1 MDSAY
6 ERVIQALTAWGSSK
20 RGTNWNCPGPM
31 HINGDRKPSLTVTSN
46 GTGVGLHCF
55 TGCSATDITS
65 ALGLGMRDLFD
76 EKDQRERRLIARYLY
91 HDEHG
96 NLQFSKTRYEPKDF
110 LIWHPVNGGMDW
122 APKIGDAKPVLY
134 KLRELNE
141 AIARGE
147 TVYIVEGEKDVDMMA
162 RRGYAATCNYEGAG
176 KWREGY
182 AQYFEDAKVVIVA
195 DRDEAGYKHA
205 KDVRETLLGKATSVG
220 IYQSAVQNP
229 KADIS
234 DHFDAG
240 YSIEHLVPLGGAG
253 FRAVPLVGLVAQGVK
268 PPDRIAD
275 DMLYVGGL
283 HSIAGPP
290 DSGKTT
296 IALWWALQLLQRGYP
311 VAFLD
316 EEGGEEIVA
325 ERLISLGAKSSDM
338 NLLTYVPFPGK
349 MWDDGDIAGLMEFL
363 DSVRPAMVLWDSS
376 AAFLARAGLDE
387 NSAPAV
393 TTWWA
398 KVLTPLARE
407 LRAAVVVIDHDT
419 KASEMSR
426 YARGSGAKLAASDV
440 QYKVEMK
447 SPFNRNE
454 SGVLRLTVTKDR
466 RGYLHRT
473 WLVNMESNSGSLHP
487 QFVNESEKAKTD
499 LWSDDKRKI
508 YGALND
514 DEQTVDEIAELYA
527 KLFAPT
533 MVPHRDTIVRLL
545 NELNRDGYAT
555 KILPDRH
562 PNQRWTKGGK
572 KLQ

>member
-1 MDSAY
+1 M
-6 ERVIQALTAWGSSK
+6 
-20 RGTNWNCPGPM
+20 
-31 HINGDRKPSLTVTSN
+31 
-46 GTGVGLHCF
+46 
-55 TGCSATDITS
+55 
-65 ALGLGMRDLFD
+65 
-76 EKDQRERRLIARYLY
+76 
-91 HDEHG
+91 
-96 NLQFSKTRYEPKDF
+96 QFSKTRYEPKDF

-141 AIARGE
+141 AVARGE

-162 RRGYAATCNYEGAG
+162 KRGHTATCNYEGAG
-176 KWREGY
+176 KWKEGY
-182 AQYFEDAKVVIVA
+182 SQYFTGAKVIIVA

-205 KDVRETLLGKATSVG
+205 KDVREALCGKATSVG
-220 IYQSAVQNP
+220 IYQSAVAQP

-234 DHFDAG
+234 DHFEAG
-240 YSIEHLVPLGGAG
+240 YGIEHLVPLGGGG
-253 FRAVPLVGLVAQGVK
+253 FKAVPLTSLVASGVK
-268 PPDRIAD
+268 IPERIAD

-296 IALWWALQLLQRGYP
+296 IALHWALQLLQQGKP
-311 VAFLD
+311 VCFLD
-316 EEGGEEIVA
+316 EEGGQEIVA

-393 TTWWA
+393 THWWA
-398 KVLTPLARE
+398 RVLTPIARE

-419 KASEMSR
+419 KASEQSR

-508 YGALND
+508 YGTLND
-514 DEQTVDEIAELYA
+514 SEQTVDEIAELYA

-533 MVPHRDTIVRLL
+533 MVPHRDTIVRIL
-545 NELNRDGYAT
+545 NELNRDSYAV
-555 KILPDRH
+555 KMLPDRH
-562 PNQRWTKGGK
+562 PNQRWKRGGK
-572 KLQ
+572 ELQ